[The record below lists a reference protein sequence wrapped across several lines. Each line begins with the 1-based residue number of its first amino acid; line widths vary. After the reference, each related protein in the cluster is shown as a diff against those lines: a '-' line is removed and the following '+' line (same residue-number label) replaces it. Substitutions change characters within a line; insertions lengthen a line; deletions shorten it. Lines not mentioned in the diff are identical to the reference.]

1 MHYTSKLLYKTFGFS
16 TSGMI
21 LWYVH

>member
-1 MHYTSKLLYKTFGFS
+1 MHYTWKLLYKTFGFS

-21 LWYVH
+21 LW